1 MGKSRKNETIEF
13 DYKLVEQYNRIR
25 ESENSPYAYKHI
37 KKKKTVTRENDY
49 ELWLELQAMNCIYI
63 IYHDEIEGEDELK
76 SGLFAKKR
84 KHDFCMPIEDYNTIT
99 YKCSKILDGD
109 SEVYADIVD
118 DIDDICTENNL
129 NQKDRDRVKELYPY
143 LYAYVLL
150 CNNDDM
156 DEKEI
161 ENIIKKFDK
170 TAKNEVKEEDLVVQS
185 SKSVI
190 NEEEPKEEIEQA
202 TEKDVEPKADESIE
216 IVFNNDYFNYRNG
229 KYEGQEEGD
238 YVYSNKLTGE
248 LVCRE
253 NDNNL
258 WLELQAMN
266 FINKLFKHE
275 IKDIKEYNSSVEPSM
290 YKTFKVP
297 EKETLIAIKIYT
309 SSVDEKELT
318 DYLYSMCKTNN
329 VKETGIEKVY
339 ELYPYFCAYVWV
351 KSYGISTTKALTEIK
366 KIPKLIYVQEM
377 NEFSIEEEHL
387 EQEEPKKEEKL
398 KIEFNENYY
407 DYKVAIMEDDSVIYC
422 DIVNGTY
429 ISLENNPELWTELQA
444 MNFVSR
450 VYKLNKD
457 SKQFIL
463 PEDLYIDILSSYV
476 NDTKISMEYLDKIYN
491 LDEFSESDKNK
502 LYELYPYF
510 CAYVIGKN
518 NSLSEESILGIA
530 DKIKKMLNNEDV
542 SFQNQENT
550 MVLNMPKNN
559 EIIDKFLNR
568 LNQ

>member
-1 MGKSRKNETIEF
+1 
-13 DYKLVEQYNRIR
+13 
-25 ESENSPYAYKHI
+25 
-37 KKKKTVTRENDY
+37 
-49 ELWLELQAMNCIYI
+49 
-63 IYHDEIEGEDELK
+63 
-76 SGLFAKKR
+76 
-84 KHDFCMPIEDYNTIT
+84 
-99 YKCSKILDGD
+99 
-109 SEVYADIVD
+109 
-118 DIDDICTENNL
+118 
-129 NQKDRDRVKELYPY
+129 
-143 LYAYVLL
+143 
-150 CNNDDM
+150 
-156 DEKEI
+156 
-161 ENIIKKFDK
+161 
-170 TAKNEVKEEDLVVQS
+170 
-185 SKSVI
+185 
-190 NEEEPKEEIEQA
+190 
-202 TEKDVEPKADESIE
+202 
-216 IVFNNDYFNYRNG
+216 
-229 KYEGQEEGD
+229 
-238 YVYSNKLTGE
+238 
-248 LVCRE
+248 
-253 NDNNL
+253 
-258 WLELQAMN
+258 
-266 FINKLFKHE
+266 
-275 IKDIKEYNSSVEPSM
+275 
-290 YKTFKVP
+290 
-297 EKETLIAIKIYT
+297 
-309 SSVDEKELT
+309 
-318 DYLYSMCKTNN
+318 
-329 VKETGIEKVY
+329 
-339 ELYPYFCAYVWV
+339 
-351 KSYGISTTKALTEIK
+351 
-366 KIPKLIYVQEM
+366 M